1 MIVTALI
8 PLFALR
14 IAVLEARVAWDD
26 PIALGP
32 APGDPQVISA
42 CTPSAWDEGVRPG
55 LRVGEALARCP
66 GLDLV
71 IPDPDAVRIAVDRVS
86 ARLEDLGAAVQ
97 PDGTGTWAFAA
108 DGLVRLHGGLPVV
121 MRRARAALPV
131 GCDGR
136 VGAAP
141 TPFASREAARGG
153 VVVHADEVAD
163 FLAPLPASHLPL
175 SPRAHQALSSLGIRT
190 IGQVAALPHSSVLDR
205 LGNEGEQAWLVARG
219 GDYPRLTPR
228 TPPDPMEESMDFPES
243 VGALPALEA
252 SLRMLIAR
260 ICERTMARGCS
271 VRALILRAR
280 LEDGGSWTRTVSLRE
295 ATTDPRRIGIAS
307 LHHLAHVAAPVTRL
321 AVEADAG
328 GAAGAGQMSLVAT
341 PDDERRRRAAAA
353 LAQVRAAEGTAQV
366 MRLVE
371 VEPWTRLP
379 ERRWALGPYE
389 A

>member
-1 MIVTALI
+1 MIVTALT

-14 IAVLEARVAWDD
+14 IAVLEACVAWDD

-32 APGDPQVISA
+32 APGDPQVIGA

-97 PDGTGTWAFAA
+97 PDGGGTWAFAA
-108 DGLVRLHGGLPVV
+108 DGLMRLHGGLPTL

-141 TPFASREAARGG
+141 TPFASHEAARGG
-153 VVVHADEVAD
+153 VVVHDDEVAD
-163 FLAPLPASHLPL
+163 FLGPLPASRLTL
-175 SPRAHQALSSLGIRT
+175 SPRAHRALSSLGIRT
-190 IGQVAALPHSSVLDR
+190 IGQLAALPHSSVLDR
-205 LGNEGEQAWLVARG
+205 LGHEGERAWFIARG
-219 GDYPRLTPR
+219 EDKPRLAPR
-228 TPPDPMEESMDFPES
+228 TPPDTMEESMDFPDS

-252 SLRMLIAR
+252 SLRILIAR
-260 ICERTMARGCS
+260 ICERTMSRGCS

-280 LEDGGSWTRTVSLRE
+280 LEDGGSWTHPVSLRE
-295 ATTDPRRIGIAS
+295 ATTDARRIGIAS
-307 LHHLAHVAAPVTRL
+307 LPHLAHVTAPVTCL
-321 AVEADAG
+321 AVEANAG
-328 GAAGAGQMSLVAT
+328 GPAGAGQMSLVAA

-371 VEPWTRLP
+371 IEPWTRLP